1 MWQKGLTGGGLRSV
15 IRHRHGFASKP
26 WFVSLCLPACRC
38 QLIPQVC
45 TSPLLW
51 LLSTSCTDCRPCKP
65 SPSVPSYWAIKEM
78 MHRVVRLAEVFCPG
92 VLTCPCFPSAH
103 DSLHLYHVTPE
114 TRAEI
119 HLRAAATS
127 HVFVTPMAR
136 DLSGYRRRNWGSE
149 FMIGHPCCQLVTSAR
164 MQHGTQS
171 KDNREWLTWRL
182 IWVLAHHQ
190 KLLSPK
196 RPFSSPQ

>member
-15 IRHRHGFASKP
+15 IGHRHGFAIKP

-45 TSPLLW
+45 TSPLHW
-51 LLSTSCTDCRPCKP
+51 LLSTSCTDCRPCRL

-78 MHRVVRLAEVFCPG
+78 MHRVVGLAELFCPG
-92 VLTCPCFPSAH
+92 VLSCPCFPSAH

-127 HVFVTPMAR
+127 HVFVHT
-136 DLSGYRRRNWGSE
+136 
-149 FMIGHPCCQLVTSAR
+149 
-164 MQHGTQS
+164 HGQ
-171 KDNREWLTWRL
+171 RPQWLRKK
-182 IWVLAHHQ
+182 
-190 KLLSPK
+190 KLG
-196 RPFSSPQ
+196 F